1 MLNRMVLMK
10 CTDDTNSGSI
20 SSAEKEQDVVNNQV
34 AWMQVIY

>member
-10 CTDDTNSGSI
+10 FTDDTNSGSI
-20 SSAEKEQDVVNNQV
+20 SSAKKEQDVVNNQV